1 MGLVVNRQTSVA
13 MVSTVAVQE
22 NAGRLRGALLDVGC
36 GAMPYKRLFTDG
48 TDWNGI
54 TSYDGLDVRP
64 VGDIESDMCDMG
76 AIASDSY
83 DSVLCVDSLQY
94 ATDPRSAIVEM
105 ARVLKPGGVLILVCP
120 NVAQEDEAALFSFK
134 MAGLDY
140 MTRFA
145 GLTPI
150 VIQTASKMW
159 EHEFSNYSS
168 TNKYGAQL
176 PSDISAFT
184 GFLDT
189 AFPAINVVV
198 ATKE

>member
-1 MGLVVNRQTSVA
+1 MGVVVNRQTSVA
-13 MVSTVAVQE
+13 MVSTTAIQSH
-22 NAGRLRGALLDVGC
+22 AGALHGDLLDVGC

-48 TDWNGI
+48 HEWTGI
-54 TSYDGLDVRP
+54 TSYTGLDIRP
-64 VGDIESDMCDMG
+64 VGDIQSDMQSIDAADG
-76 AIASDSY
+76 SY
-83 DSVLCVDSLQY
+83 DSVLCVDTLQFSV
-94 ATDPRSAIVEM
+94 DPRGAIVEM
-105 ARVLKPGGVLILVCP
+105 ARVLKHGGTLLLVCP

-145 GLTPI
+145 GLKPT
-150 VIQTASKMW
+150 VIQTASKLW
-159 EHEFSNYSS
+159 EHEFGNYSS

-176 PSDISAFT
+176 PADIDGFI

-198 ATKE
+198 AVKE

>member
-1 MGLVVNRQTSVA
+1 MNRQTSVA
-13 MVSTVAVQE
+13 MVSTVAMQE
-22 NAGRLRGALLDVGC
+22 NAGRLHGNLLDVGC
-36 GAMPYKRLFTDG
+36 GSMPYKRLFTDG
-48 TDWNGI
+48 REWAGI
-54 TSYDGLDVRP
+54 ESYTGLDIRP
-64 VGDIESDMCDMG
+64 VGDIESDMCCMEID
-76 AIASDSY
+76 DEQF
-83 DSVLCVDSLQY
+83 DSVLCVDALQY
-94 ATDPRSAIVEM
+94 AHNPRKAITEM
-105 ARVLKPGGVLILVCP
+105 ARVLKPNGVLLLICP

-145 GLTPI
+145 GLTPV

-168 TNKYGAQL
+168 TNKCGAQL
-176 PSDISAFT
+176 PADINAFT

-189 AFPAINVVV
+189 VFPAINVVV